1 MSLHDTLS
9 TADEF
14 VPRHI
19 GPRELDEIA
28 MLNLLGYESL
38 DAMTAQVIPES
49 IKGTSVLDLPAG
61 LSEADALAELRAIAG
76 KNRLLKSLIGQGY
89 YNTHTPAPILR
100 NLLENP
106 AWYTAYTPYQPE
118 ISQGRLEALLNFQ
131 TLIGDLTGM
140 PVANA
145 SLLDEGTAAA
155 EAMTFCKRLAK
166 NKAGAFFASVHCHPQ
181 TLDVLRTRA
190 EPLGIE
196 VVVGVETEIEDHGRF
211 FGALFQYPMTTGE
224 IRDYRESIQAFQAAG
239 ALVAM
244 AADLLALTLLT
255 PPGELGADVAIGT
268 AQRFCV
274 PLGFGGPHAAYF
286 ATQDKYKRD
295 MPGRVVGVSIDRHG
309 NPAYRLALQTREQHI
324 RREKAT
330 SNICTAQ
337 VLLAN
342 IASMYAVYH
351 GPEGLTR
358 IATRVQR
365 LTSLLAAGLQRLGH
379 ETQHTAFDTLTL
391 VFGARTAALHEA
403 ARARGYNLREVSAEA
418 LGVSL
423 DETSTLADVQALLEI
438 LADGKPAPQ
447 VAELGDAQGVEV
459 PAALQRQSAFLTH
472 PVFASHRSE
481 TELMRYL
488 RKLADKDLA
497 LDRTMIPLGS
507 CTMKLNAASEMIPV
521 TWAEFG
527 GIHPFAPADQAEGYA
542 QLTTE
547 LEAMLCAAT
556 GYDAVS
562 LQPNAGSQGE
572 YAGLLAIRAY
582 HASRGQG
589 ERDVCLIPASAHG
602 TNPATA
608 SMVDMR
614 VVVVACDKRGNVDL
628 DDLRAKAEQHSER
641 LAALMIT
648 YPSTHGVFEE
658 AIREICQV
666 VHDHGG
672 QVYIDGANMNAMVG
686 LCAPGQ
692 FGGDVSHLNLHKTFC
707 IPHGGGGPGVGPIG
721 VKAHLAPFLPG
732 HARLERKEGA
742 VCAAPYGSASILPIS
757 WMYLKMMGSAGL
769 TRASQVAILSAN
781 YIARRLEEHYPVLY
795 SGTGGL
801 VAHECILD
809 LRPLKDSSGVTV
821 DDVAKRLIDF
831 GFHAPTMSFPVAG
844 TLMIEPTESESK
856 QELDRF
862 CDAMIA
868 IREEIRALEA
878 GTLDPQDNPLKNAP
892 HTARELAGEWTHPY
906 SREQAV
912 FPLPSLVDGKYW
924 PPVARIDNVY
934 GDRNLVCSCPPIE
947 AYGEA

>member
-1 MSLHDTLS
+1 MTKLDTQN
-9 TADEF
+9 EF
-14 VPRHI
+14 IARHI
-19 GPRELDEIA
+19 GPRDADTAA
-28 MLNLLGYESL
+28 MLELLGYDSV
-38 DAMTAQVIPES
+38 DALTGAVIPES
-49 IKGTSVLDLPAG
+49 IKGTSILGEQPG
-61 LSEADALAELRAIAG
+61 LSEADALAKIKAIAA
-76 KNRLLKSLIGQGY
+76 KNLQFKNFIGQGY
-89 YNTHTPAPILR
+89 YGTHTPSPILR

-118 ISQGRLEALLNFQ
+118 ISQGRLESLLNFQ
-131 TLIGDLTGM
+131 TLVSDLTGM
-140 PVANA
+140 QIANA
-145 SLLDEGTAAA
+145 SLLDEATAAA
-155 EAMTFCKRLAK
+155 EAMTFCKRLSK
-166 NKAGAFFASVHCHPQ
+166 NKAANTFFVSQHCHPQ

-190 EPLGIE
+190 EPLGIDIE
-196 VVVGVETEIEDHGRF
+196 VGDEAAITDASAY
-211 FGALFQYPMTTGE
+211 FGALLQYPASNGD
-224 IRDYRESIQAFQAAG
+224 IFDYRALVERFHAAN
-239 ALVAM
+239 ALVAV

-255 PPGELGADVAIGT
+255 PPGEFGADVALGS
-268 AQRFCV
+268 AQRFGV

-286 ATQDKYKRD
+286 ATRDAFKRD
-295 MPGRVVGVSIDRHG
+295 MPGRLVGMSVDRFG
-309 NPAYRLALQTREQHI
+309 KPALRLAMQTREQHI

-351 GPEGLTR
+351 GPKGLTA
-358 IATRVQR
+358 IAQRVHSFTAILALG
-365 LTSLLAAGLQRLGH
+365 LTKLGH
-379 ETQHTAFDTLTL
+379 SVEQQHFFDTLSIKT
-391 VFGARTAALHEA
+391 GAKTAELHA
-403 ARARGYNLREVSAEA
+403 KARAAGINLREIDAER
-418 LGVSL
+418 LGLSL
-423 DETSTLADVQALLEI
+423 DETTDQAAVEALLALFAGDQTAPAVSD
-438 LADGKPAPQ
+438 LA
-447 VAELGDAQGVEV
+447 AQIASRLPEG
-459 PAALQRQSAFLTH
+459 LLRQSAILQH
-472 PVFASHRSE
+472 EVFNRYHSE

-497 LDRTMIPLGS
+497 LDRSMIPLGS

-521 TWAEFG
+521 TWPEFG
-527 GIHPFAPADQAEGYA
+527 NLHPFAPVEQAAGYT

-582 HASRGQG
+582 HLSRGDDQ
-589 ERDVCLIPASAHG
+589 RDICLIPQSAHG

-608 SMVDMR
+608 SMAGMR
-614 VVVVACDKRGNVDL
+614 VVVTACDARGNVDIA
-628 DDLRAKAEQHSER
+628 DLKAKAEEHKDR
-641 LAALMIT
+641 LAAIMIT

-658 AIREICQV
+658 GIREICQII
-666 VHDHGG
+666 HDNGG

-721 VKAHLAPFLPG
+721 VKSHLAPFLPG
-732 HARLERKEGA
+732 HGHMARKEGA
-742 VCAAPYGSASILPIS
+742 VSAAPFGSASILPIT
-757 WMYLKMMGSAGL
+757 WMYITMMGGNGL
-769 TRASQVAILSAN
+769 KRASQMAILNAN

-795 SGTGGL
+795 SGEGGL

-809 LRPLKDSSGVTV
+809 IRPLKDSSGISV

-856 QELDRF
+856 EELDRF

-868 IREEIRALEA
+868 IREEIRAVEQ
-878 GTLDPQDNPLKNAP
+878 GRLDKDDNPLKNAP
-892 HTARELAGEWTHPY
+892 HTALELVGEWHHAY

-912 FPLPSLVDGKYW
+912 YPLATLIEAKYW
-924 PPVARIDNVY
+924 PPVGRVDNVY
-934 GDRNLVCSCPPIE
+934 GDRNLVCACPSIE
-947 AYGEA
+947 AYQDA